1 MARCNF
7 LCRAVLLIWIMVG
20 NLSKISVVLVVFL
33 PYVHGKT
40 AMVRERDDKVTVKLT
55 LKRI

>member
-1 MARCNF
+1 MARRNF

-40 AMVRERDDKVTVKLT
+40 AMVREREMT
-55 LKRI
+55 